1 MDVPFHN
8 WLLVDLTLKV
18 FWLDK
23 RFSEVNSFT
32 FLVLGKGLF
41 EGSNPVL
48 EDELFNLSKK
58 RFLCKSSCWREC
70 VAISF
75 VTASD
80 AILVL
85 S

>member
-8 WLLVDLTLKV
+8 WLLVDSTLKV

-23 RFSEVNSFT
+23 RFGEVNSFT

-58 RFLCKSSCWREC
+58 EK
-70 VAISF
+70 VF
-75 VTASD
+75 VQVKLLAGVRSYF
-80 AILVL
+80 ICYRI
-85 S
+85 